1 MFACIFLNKHLYLL
15 ECLQGELLD
24 CAEADELVLSV
35 LSGLLREHT
44 LSMLTVL

>member
-1 MFACIFLNKHLYLL
+1 MYLL
-15 ECLQGELLD
+15 GCLQGEQGEQWD
-24 CAEADELVLSV
+24 CVEVEELVLKV

>member
-1 MFACIFLNKHLYLL
+1 MFFIHLLG
-15 ECLQGELLD
+15 CLQGEVLD
-24 CAEADELVLSV
+24 GAEAEELVLSV